1 MLTLAKSLV
10 SLSYRADEVGERMQ
24 SQGGASGGPR
34 RLGFQVGRCFQIQS
48 SLTLMGG
55 WLSRIFQAELNR
67 ASSPQQRKRRVFHP
81 QSGSVLTRGFSG
93 EIVHLLHIS
102 KEKWK

>member
-10 SLSYRADEVGERMQ
+10 SLSYQADEVGERMQ
-24 SQGGASGGPR
+24 SQGRASGGPR

-55 WLSRIFQAELNR
+55 WLSRIFQAGLNR

-81 QSGSVLTRGFSG
+81 QSGSVLAQGFSG
-93 EIVHLLHIS
+93 EIVHLLHVS
-102 KEKWK
+102 KEK